1 MNAINQSLKNW
12 VSVEILMNTLVLGV
26 IAVGFWK
33 TAVENLMLL
42 HFMIGGV
49 GIILIPRL
57 IFLIGL
63 WQDLNSQILQSSKET
78 N

>member
-12 VSVEILMNTLVLGV
+12 VSVEILMNTLLLGV

-33 TAVENLMLL
+33 TAVDNLLLL

-63 WQDLNSQILQSSKET
+63 WQDLNSQILRESKEM

>member
-1 MNAINQSLKNW
+1 MNAINQSLKSW
-12 VSVEILMNTLVLGV
+12 VSVEILMNTLLLGV

-33 TAVENLMLL
+33 TAVDNLLLL

-63 WQDLNSQILQSSKET
+63 WQDLNSQILRESKEM